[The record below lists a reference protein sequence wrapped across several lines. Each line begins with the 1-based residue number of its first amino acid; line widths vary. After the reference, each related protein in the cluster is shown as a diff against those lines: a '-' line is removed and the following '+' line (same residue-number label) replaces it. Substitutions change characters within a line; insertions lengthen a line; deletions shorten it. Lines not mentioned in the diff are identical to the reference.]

1 MTARRRAGCAA
12 PSDDLETVNDYEY
25 GLYDAMKGEHK
36 RTAHAMALNGG
47 MYRCGKGHRVE
58 AHPAD
63 AMRAA
68 GQEPML

>member
-1 MTARRRAGCAA
+1 MQPADQRRTRHW
-12 PSDDLETVNDYEY
+12 YEPWMY
-25 GLYDAMKGEHK
+25 EQDTEHK
-36 RTAHAMALNGG
+36 RTAHAMVLTGG
-47 MYRCGKGHRVE
+47 IYRCDKGHRVE